1 MIILAT
7 LLFFSVALISLMG
20 WYIFKLVKRL
30 VLIQES
36 FQIFD
41 NQMSDFEQH
50 LKEVYELEMFYGD
63 TTLES
68 LIKHTKF
75 ITEAYSDLKEE
86 YLVVSGEID
95 GTSEEE
101 PLEPKQFQ
109 FQPNKQ

>member
-1 MIILAT
+1 MIILTA
-7 LLFFSVALISLMG
+7 LLFFSITLISLMG

-75 ITEAYSDLKEE
+75 ITEAYEDLKQD
-86 YLVVSGEID
+86 YMLLNGETVD

-101 PLEPKQFQ
+101 PPEPKRFE
-109 FQPNKQ
+109 